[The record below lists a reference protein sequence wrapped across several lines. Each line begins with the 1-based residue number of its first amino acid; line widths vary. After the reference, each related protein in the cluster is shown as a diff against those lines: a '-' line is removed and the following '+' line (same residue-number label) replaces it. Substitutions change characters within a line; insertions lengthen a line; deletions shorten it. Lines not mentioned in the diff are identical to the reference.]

1 MSSTDARD
9 LRANDQHKK
18 PLTVKEIFQDVPAD
32 HAFKTMT
39 MEAFPHSGTQLASVH
54 PCKHASVM
62 KKFIDRMEESTA
74 EAPPSKDAKDKDKR
88 RWLPGVMRKVTG
100 SDKKGASGGS
110 TPHGDEDAGVQ
121 VDFYL
126 VIVSAGPSSEAAR
139 PSCEARRKQG
149 CSSCGCGCK
158 AVGRAARLSAEL
170 RGFGTSEHPAH
181 RPAGRPHHSF
191 S

>member
-1 MSSTDARD
+1 M
-9 LRANDQHKK
+9 
-18 PLTVKEIFQDVPAD
+18 PAD

-74 EAPPSKDAKDKDKR
+74 EAPTSKDAKDKDKR

-110 TPHGDEDAGVQ
+110 TPHGDEEAGVQ

-126 VIVSAGPSSEAAR
+126 VIVSASSGRAAAR
-139 PSCEARRKQG
+139 LRGLRRSCEAVRLSGREV
-149 CSSCGCGCK
+149 
-158 AVGRAARLSAEL
+158 VGWAARLQLASIC
-170 RGFGTSEHPAH
+170 TS
-181 RPAGRPHHSF
+181 AGRLGYSA

>member
-1 MSSTDARD
+1 M
-9 LRANDQHKK
+9 
-18 PLTVKEIFQDVPAD
+18 TVKEIFQDVPAD

-74 EAPPSKDAKDKDKR
+74 EVPPPGKDGRDGKDKR

-110 TPHGDEDAGVQ
+110 TPHGDEEAGVQ

-126 VIVSAGPSSEAAR
+126 VIVSAPSSG
-139 PSCEARRKQG
+139 SCEAGRCRLQG
-149 CSSCGCGCK
+149 CEARGWKLSGRSTLWPSGRRQAIKPHGCW
-158 AVGRAARLSAEL
+158 AARLRGRSVLGYTVAFSL
-170 RGFGTSEHPAH
+170 R
-181 RPAGRPHHSF
+181 
-191 S
+191 